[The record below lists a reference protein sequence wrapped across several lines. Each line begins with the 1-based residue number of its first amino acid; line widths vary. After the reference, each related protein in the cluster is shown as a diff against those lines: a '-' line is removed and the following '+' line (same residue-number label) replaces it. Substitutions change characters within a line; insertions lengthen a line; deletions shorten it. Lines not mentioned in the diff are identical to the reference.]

1 MNIDKAGEVFLK
13 DDKTGEYHK
22 LGKTIDLEIQKE
34 PVEQWKRGGDCNKC
48 RRKKYCGTPCK
59 ASGERKE
66 ALLHKAFTDAFMN
79 VMKGK

>member
-1 MNIDKAGEVFLK
+1 MINENSD
-13 DDKTGEYHK
+13 
-22 LGKTIDLEIQKE
+22 
-34 PVEQWKRGGDCNKC
+34 QWKHGGDCDKC

-66 ALLHKAFTDAFMN
+66 ALFRQAFMN